1 VRQIFKFVPISRRLL
16 QIVWPFLAIVVLLVA
31 LSDLSMNIMSAARAY
46 VSGESLWSKAQKES
60 TGALLRYTR
69 TLAESDFE
77 RFQKEIA
84 VTLGDRRAREELE
97 RPEPNYAIAR
107 QGFLDGR
114 NHPDDIDGMI
124 MLFRR
129 FRRIDFMDRAI
140 GIWAQGDREVEAL
153 LDVAHRVHAQVQGGG
168 TRDLAAFRPALD
180 EINAIN
186 ARLTPLE
193 DSFSYTLGEASRKTQ
208 ALLQVGTLFA
218 ASLLLLLGIFLSRRM
233 LLRSNALEVALR
245 ASDERF
251 NLAVTGS
258 NDGLWDWDVLT
269 GEFYFSPRCHELV
282 GMGPHDLGNTAM
294 GFLALLHPDDRAPT
308 RAATTAHLRYNAP
321 FDAEFRCRC
330 KSGEYRWFRA
340 RGRSVRNASGWAVR
354 MAGSVTDTT
363 DRKLAE
369 AQIYAEKERAQV
381 TLASI
386 ADSVITANV
395 EGRVEYL
402 NPIAEALTGWKMR
415 EARGLPLSTVCSMLE
430 EKTRQP
436 IADPV
441 ARVLREDATV
451 RVTSDVVLLRRDG
464 LEIAIDQSAAPIR
477 DRTGAITGVVL
488 VLHDVRR
495 EREFATQLSFQA
507 THDTLTGL
515 INRREFEH
523 RVDRA
528 LASARDESR
537 HHAMMYLDLDQ
548 FKVVN
553 DTCGHGAGDEFMRQ
567 ISVVLQERLREGD
580 TLARLGGDEFGV
592 LLENC
597 QIDPAVRI
605 AETLRQSIADF
616 RFVVNQRTFNV
627 GVSIG
632 LVNMSDSTL
641 TLTEVLSAGDA
652 ACYMAKEKGRNRVQL
667 YHPKDTELATRHG
680 EMEWVVRIQDALTAG
695 RFALYSQPIVP
706 VEAGQKSARM
716 SELLVRM
723 IDERGEIVPPMA
735 FIPAAERYN
744 LMPQIDRWVT
754 RTALAT
760 MAARRVHSRES
771 ETCIINLSG
780 ASIGD
785 DAFLEFIRAELAKA
799 AAPKGAVCFEVTE
812 TAAIANLA
820 KATRFI
826 TELKTLGC
834 LFSLDDFGSGMSSFG
849 YLKHLPVDF
858 LKIDGSFVR
867 DMITDPIDNAM
878 VEAINQIGHV
888 MGKRTIAE
896 YVEHEGILMRLRE
909 IGVDFAQGFGIAMPK
924 PFQVTTSDENA
935 PRVVYVTN

>member
-1 VRQIFKFVPISRRLL
+1 VRQIFGTVPLSRRLL
-16 QIVWPFLAIVVLLVA
+16 IIVWPFLAVVVLLVA
-31 LSDLSMNIMSAARAY
+31 LGDASMGILSSVRAY
-46 VSGESLWSKAQKES
+46 VGGESLWSKAQKES
-60 TGALLRYTR
+60 VFALSRYAR
-69 TLAESDFE
+69 TQSEDDFRRYQSALA
-77 RFQKEIA
+77 
-84 VTLGDRRAREELE
+84 VLLGDRRAREELE
-97 RPEPNYAIAR
+97 RPEPNYVVVR
-107 QGFLDGR
+107 QGFIDGG
-114 NHPDDIDGMI
+114 NNPDDIDGMT

-129 FRRIDFMDRAI
+129 FRRVNYIDRAI
-140 GIWAQGDREVEAL
+140 GIWGKADREVEAL
-153 LDVAHRVHAQVQGGG
+153 QDAAIRLHAQVQGGV
-168 TRDLAAFRPALD
+168 RESAALRPTLD
-180 EINAIN
+180 EILAIN

-193 DSFSYTLGEASRKTQ
+193 NAFSATLSEASRRAQIVLQVATLVA
-208 ALLQVGTLFA
+208 ALLLV
-218 ASLLLLLGIFLSRRM
+218 LLGIFLSRRM
-233 LLRSNALEVALR
+233 LQRSNSLETALR

-251 NLAVTGS
+251 NLAVAGS
-258 NDGLWDWDVLT
+258 NDGLWDWNVLT
-269 GEFYFSPRCHELV
+269 GEMYFSPRCREL
-282 GMGPHDLGNTAM
+282 GGYGEQEIEATPM
-294 GFLALLHPDDRAPT
+294 GFVALLHPDDRDPT
-308 RAATTAHLRYNAP
+308 RAATAAHLRYNAP
-321 FDAEFRCRC
+321 FDVEFRCRC
-330 KSGEYRWFRA
+330 KSGDYRWFRA

-354 MAGSVTDTT
+354 MAGSVTDVT
-363 DRKLAE
+363 DRKQAE
-369 AQIYAEKERAQV
+369 AQIFAEKERAQV

-386 ADSVITANV
+386 ADSVITTNV
-395 EGRVEYL
+395 EGRVEYI

-415 EARGLPLSTVCSMLE
+415 EARGLPLSTVCSMMDE
-430 EKTRQP
+430 ASRQP
-436 IADPV
+436 VPDPV
-441 ARVLREDATV
+441 ARVLRENATV
-451 RVTSDVVLLRRDG
+451 RVSSTVVLLRRDG
-464 LEIAIDQSAAPIR
+464 LEIAVDQSAAPIR
-477 DRTGAITGVVL
+477 DRVGMITGVVL

-523 RVDRA
+523 RLDRA
-528 LASARDESR
+528 LASAREEGR

-597 QIDPAVRI
+597 QIEHAIRI
-605 AETLRQSIADF
+605 ADTLRQSIADF
-616 RFVVNQRTFNV
+616 HFVVNQRTFAV

-632 LVNMSDSTL
+632 LVNMADGSL

-667 YHPKDTELATRHG
+667 YHPKDTELALRHG
-680 EMEWVVRIQDALTAG
+680 EMEWVGRIQDALTAG
-695 RFALYSQPIVP
+695 RFVLYTQRIVP
-706 VEAGQKSARM
+706 VDATQKSTRM
-716 SELLVRM
+716 FELLVRM

-760 MAARRVHSRES
+760 MALRRLAIPQS

-785 DAFLEFIRAELAKA
+785 ERFLDFIRAELIKTS
-799 AAPKGAVCFEVTE
+799 APKGSVCFEVTE

-826 TELKTLGC
+826 TELKALGC

-896 YVEHEGILMRLRE
+896 YVEHEGILERLRK
-909 IGVDFAQGFGIAMPK
+909 IGVDYAQGYGIAMPK
-924 PFQVTTSDENA
+924 PFGAKSDDENA
-935 PRVVYVTN
+935 PRIDYVMN

>member
-1 VRQIFKFVPISRRLL
+1 MRQIFHSVPFSRRLL
-16 QIVWPFLAIVVLLVA
+16 QIVWPFLAVVVLLVA
-31 LSDLSMNIMSAARAY
+31 LSAVSTSIMSAVRAY
-46 VSGESLWSKAQKES
+46 VSAESLWSKAQKEAVV
-60 TGALLRYTR
+60 ALNRYAQTH
-69 TLAESDFE
+69 AEGDFE
-77 RFQKEIA
+77 RYQTAIA
-84 VTLGDRRAREELE
+84 VTLGDRRAREELD
-97 RPEPNYAIAR
+97 RPEPSYAIAR
-107 QGFLDGR
+107 QGFLEGR
-114 NHPDDIDGMI
+114 NDPDDIDGMI

-129 FRRIDFMDRAI
+129 LRHVNYMERAI
-140 GIWAQGDREVEAL
+140 GIWAGADSEIGQLGEAAL
-153 LDVAHRVHAQVQGGG
+153 RLHAQIQGG
-168 TRDLAAFRPALD
+168 TYDPAALQPTLD
-180 EINAIN
+180 HVSAVN

-193 DSFSYTLGEASRKTQ
+193 DAFSSTLGEASRKIRM
-208 ALLQVGTLFA
+208 LLAAATLITA
-218 ASLLLLLGIFLSRRM
+218 TLLVLLGIFLTHR
-233 LLRSNALEVALR
+233 LLQRSTALQNALR
-245 ASDERF
+245 ISDERF

-258 NDGLWDWDVLT
+258 NDGLWDWNVLT
-269 GEFYFSPRCHELV
+269 GDFYFSPRCRELV
-282 GMGPHDLGNTAM
+282 GYPDQEMENTAAW
-294 GFLALLHPDDRAPT
+294 FVRLLHPDDRETT
-308 RAATTAHLRYNAP
+308 RAATSAHLRYNAP
-321 FDAEFRCRC
+321 FDAEFRCLC

-354 MAGSVTDTT
+354 MAGSVTDIT
-363 DRKLAE
+363 DRKQAE

-386 ADSVITANV
+386 ADSVLTTNV
-395 EGRVEYL
+395 DGRVEYL
-402 NPIAEALTGWKMR
+402 NPMAEALTGWKLR
-415 EARGLPLSTVCSMLE
+415 EARGLPLSTVCSMMDE
-430 EKTRQP
+430 ATRQP

-441 ARVLREDATV
+441 TRVLRDDATV
-451 RVTSDVVLLRRDG
+451 RVSSNVVLLRRDG
-464 LEIAIDQSAAPIR
+464 VEIAIDQSAAPIR
-477 DRTGAITGVVL
+477 DRVGTITGVVL

-523 RVDRA
+523 RLDRA
-528 LASARDESR
+528 LASARGEGR

-553 DTCGHGAGDEFMRQ
+553 DTCGHAAGDEFMRQ

-597 QIDPAVRI
+597 QIENAERI

-616 RFVVNQRTFNV
+616 HFVVNQRTFAV

-632 LVNMSDSTL
+632 LVNMADGTL

-652 ACYMAKEKGRNRVQL
+652 ACYMAKEKGRNRVQR
-667 YHPKDTELATRHG
+667 YHPKDTELALRHG
-680 EMEWVVRIQDALTAG
+680 EMEWVGRIQDALNAG
-695 RFALYSQPIVP
+695 RFVLHTQSIVP
-706 VEAGQKSARM
+706 VGLGQKSARM
-716 SELLVRM
+716 FELLVRM
-723 IDERGEIVPPMA
+723 IDERGDIVPPMA

-744 LMPQIDRWVT
+744 MMSQIDRWVT
-754 RTALAT
+754 RTALTT
-760 MAARRVHSRES
+760 MAARRSSTREG

-785 DAFLEFIRAELAKA
+785 ERFLDFIRTELART
-799 AAPKGAVCFEVTE
+799 AAPKGSVCFEVTE

-826 TELKTLGC
+826 TELKALGC

-867 DMITDPIDNAM
+867 DMLSDPIDNAM

-896 YVEHEGILMRLRE
+896 YVEHEGILERLRE
-909 IGVDFAQGFGIAMPK
+909 IGVDYAQGFGISVPK
-924 PFQVTTSDENA
+924 PFEATTGDENA

>member
-1 VRQIFKFVPISRRLL
+1 VRQIFKSVPTGRRLL

-31 LSDLSMNIMSAARAY
+31 LSDLSMGIMSAARAY
-46 VSGESLWSKAQKES
+46 VSGESLWSKAQKEAV
-60 TGALLRYTR
+60 GALLRYTR
-69 TLAESDFE
+69 TFAEADFI
-77 RFQKEIA
+77 RYQKEIA
-84 VTLGDRRAREELE
+84 VPLGDRRAREELD
-97 RPEPNYAIAR
+97 RAEPNYATAR

-114 NHPDDIDGMI
+114 NNPDDIDGMI
-124 MLFRR
+124 SLFRR
-129 FRRIDFMDRAI
+129 FRRVSFMDRAI
-140 GIWAQGDREVEAL
+140 GIWAKGDREIEAL
-153 LDVAHRVHAQVQGGG
+153 EDAAYRLHAQVQSGA
-168 TRDLAAFRPALD
+168 RDLAAFRPVLE

-193 DSFSYTLGEASRKTQ
+193 DAFSSTLGEASRKTQ
-208 ALLQVGTLFA
+208 TLLQVGTLA
-218 ASLLLLLGIFLSRRM
+218 AALLLVLLGIFLSRRM
-233 LLRSNALEVALR
+233 LQRSNALETALR
-245 ASDERF
+245 ISEERY
-251 NLAVTGS
+251 NLAVNGS
-258 NDGLWDWDVLT
+258 NDGLWDWNLIS
-269 GEFYFSPRCHELV
+269 GEFYFSPRCRELV
-282 GMGPHDLGNTAM
+282 GYSENEIENTSM
-294 GFLALLHPDDRAPT
+294 GFFALLHPDDRTPM
-308 RAATTAHLRYNAP
+308 RAATSAHLRFNAP
-321 FDAEFRCRC
+321 FDMEFRLRC

-363 DRKLAE
+363 DRKQAE

-386 ADSVITANV
+386 ADAVVTTNV

-415 EARGLPLSTVCSMLE
+415 EARGLPLSTVCPMMDE
-430 EKTRQP
+430 TARQP

-441 ARVLREDATV
+441 ARVLRENATI
-451 RVTSDVVLLRRDG
+451 RVTSNVVLLRRDG
-464 LEIAIDQSAAPIR
+464 VEIAIDQSAAPIR
-477 DRTGAITGVVL
+477 DRVATITGVVL

-515 INRREFEH
+515 INRREFEI
-523 RVDRA
+523 RLDRA
-528 LASARDESR
+528 LASARAEGR

-567 ISVVLQERLREGD
+567 ISVVLQDRLREGD

-597 QIDPAVRI
+597 QIEHAVRI
-605 AETLRQSIADF
+605 ADTLRQSVTDF
-616 RFVVNQRTFNV
+616 RFVVNGRTFNV
-627 GVSIG
+627 GVSVG
-632 LVNMSDSTL
+632 LVNMADGTL

-680 EMEWVVRIQDALTAG
+680 EMEWVGRIQDALTAG
-695 RFALYSQPIVP
+695 RFCLYSQPIVP
-706 VEAGQKSARM
+706 VDPAQKSARM
-716 SELLVRM
+716 FELLVRM

-754 RTALAT
+754 RTALSMMAT
-760 MAARRVHSRES
+760 RRGTNREG

-785 DAFLEFIRAELAKA
+785 ERFLEFLRVELARI
-799 AAPKGAVCFEVTE
+799 AAPKGTVCFEVTE

-826 TELKTLGC
+826 TELKSLGC

-867 DMITDPIDNAM
+867 DMLTDPIDNAM

-924 PFQVTTSDENA
+924 PFEVVAGDENA

>member
-1 VRQIFKFVPISRRLL
+1 MRQIFNFLPISRRLL
-16 QIVWPFLAIVVLLVA
+16 QIVWPFLTVVVLLVV
-31 LSDLSMNIMSAARAY
+31 LSAASTSIMSAVRAY
-46 VSGESLWSKAQKES
+46 VSAESLWSKAQKES
-60 TGALLRYTR
+60 VVALNRYAR
-69 TLAESDFE
+69 TKAEGDFAQ
-77 RFQKEIA
+77 FQQAIA
-84 VTLGDRRAREELE
+84 VPLGDRRAREELD

-107 QGFLDGR
+107 HGFLDGR
-114 NHPDDIDGMI
+114 NDTDDIDAMI

-129 FRRIDFMDRAI
+129 LRHVNYMERVI
-140 GIWAQGDREVEAL
+140 GIWTSADSEIERLREAAL
-153 LDVAHRVHAQVQGGG
+153 RLHAQIQGG
-168 TRDLAAFRPALD
+168 THEPAALQATLD
-180 EINAIN
+180 DIAAIN

-193 DSFSYTLGEASRKTQ
+193 DSFSSTLGEASRRTRM
-208 ALLQVGTLFA
+208 LLAVATLVA
-218 ASLLLLLGIFLSRRM
+218 ATLLVLLGIFLSHR
-233 LLRSNALEVALR
+233 LLRRSTALEDALR
-245 ASDERF
+245 ISDERF
-251 NLAVTGS
+251 TLAVTGS
-258 NDGLWDWDVLT
+258 NDGLWDWNVLT
-269 GEFYFSPRCHELV
+269 GEFYFSPRCREL
-282 GMGPHDLGNTAM
+282 LGYSEREMENTAT
-294 GFLALLHPDDRAPT
+294 GFVTLLHPDDRDPT
-308 RAATTAHLRYNAP
+308 RTATSAHLRYNAP
-321 FDAEFRCRC
+321 FDVEFRCLC

-354 MAGSVTDTT
+354 MAGSVTDIT
-363 DRKLAE
+363 DRKQVE
-369 AQIYAEKERAQV
+369 AQVYAEKERAQV

-386 ADSVITANV
+386 ADSVVTTNV
-395 EGRVEYL
+395 DGRVEYL
-402 NPIAEALTGWKMR
+402 NPIAEALTGWKLR
-415 EARGLPLSTVCSMLE
+415 EARGLPLSTVCSMMDE
-430 EKTRQP
+430 STRQP

-441 ARVLREDATV
+441 TRVLRDDATV
-451 RVTSDVVLLRRDG
+451 RVSSNVVLLRRDG

-477 DRTGAITGVVL
+477 DRVGAITGVVL

-523 RVDRA
+523 RLDRA
-528 LASARDESR
+528 LTSAREEGR
-537 HHAMMYLDLDQ
+537 RHAMMYLDLDQ

-553 DTCGHGAGDEFMRQ
+553 DTCGHAAGDEFMRQ

-592 LLENC
+592 LVENC
-597 QIDPAVRI
+597 QIENAERI

-616 RFVVNQRTFNV
+616 HFVVNQRKFAV

-632 LVNMSDSTL
+632 LVNMADGTL

-667 YHPKDTELATRHG
+667 YHPKDTELARRHG
-680 EMEWVVRIQDALTAG
+680 EMEWVSRIQDALTAG
-695 RFALYSQPIVP
+695 RFVLYTQSIVP
-706 VEAGQKSARM
+706 VGIGQKSTRM
-716 SELLVRM
+716 FELLVRM
-723 IDERGEIVPPMA
+723 IDERGDIVPPMA

-744 LMPQIDRWVT
+744 MMSQIDRWVT
-754 RTALAT
+754 HTALTT
-760 MAARRVHSRES
+760 MAARRGGTREG

-785 DAFLEFIRAELAKA
+785 ERFLDFIRAELART
-799 AAPKGAVCFEVTE
+799 AAPKDSVCFEVTE

-826 TELKTLGC
+826 TELKALGC

-867 DMITDPIDNAM
+867 DMLSDPIDNAM

-896 YVEHEGILMRLRE
+896 YVEHEGILERLRE
-909 IGVDFAQGFGIAMPK
+909 IGVDYAQGFGIAVPK
-924 PFQVTTSDENA
+924 PFEATTGDENA

>member
-1 VRQIFKFVPISRRLL
+1 MRQFFTFVPLSKRLL
-16 QIVWPFLAIVVLLVA
+16 RIVWPFLVVVILLVVL
-31 LSDLSMNIMSAARAY
+31 SDVSMSIMSSVRAY
-46 VSGESLWSKAQKES
+46 VSGESLWSKSQKES
-60 TGALLRYTR
+60 VAALNRYGR
-69 TLAESDFE
+69 TFADNDYQ
-77 RFQKEIA
+77 RYRQEIA
-84 VTLGDRRAREELE
+84 VPQGDRRAREELD
-97 RPEPNYAIAR
+97 RPDPNFALVR

-114 NHPDDIDGMI
+114 NNSEDIDGMI
-124 MLFRR
+124 TMFRR
-129 FRRIDFMDRAI
+129 FRHVNYMEQTI
-140 GIWAQGDREVEAL
+140 GIWAKADKEIEAL
-153 LDVAHRVHAQVQGGG
+153 EASALRLHAQILAGN
-168 TRDLAAFRPALD
+168 RDAAALRPILD
-180 EINAIN
+180 EINATS
-186 ARLTPLE
+186 ARLTPIE
-193 DSFSYTLGEASRKTQ
+193 EAFSHTLGEASRRTQ
-208 ALLQVGTLFA
+208 TLLQFATVMAAMLFV
-218 ASLLLLLGIFLSRRM
+218 LLGIFLSRR
-233 LLRSNALEVALR
+233 LLQRSNDLENALR
-245 ASDERF
+245 ASEERF

-258 NDGLWDWDVLT
+258 NDGLWDWNVLT
-269 GEFYFSPRCHELV
+269 NEFYFSPRCRELV
-282 GMGPHDLGNTAM
+282 GYSEQEMENTSM
-294 GFLALLHPDDRAPT
+294 GFMALLHPDDREPT

-321 FDAEFRCRC
+321 FDIEFRCRC

-340 RGRSVRNASGWAVR
+340 RGRSVRNAASWAVR
-354 MAGSVTDTT
+354 MAGSVTDVT
-363 DRKLAE
+363 DRKQAE
-369 AQIYAEKERAQV
+369 AQMYADKERAQV

-386 ADSVITANV
+386 ADSVITTNV

-415 EARGLPLSTVCSMLE
+415 EARGLPLSTVCSMMDE
-430 EKTRQP
+430 TTRQP
-436 IADPV
+436 IPDPV

-451 RVTSDVVLLRRDG
+451 RVTSNVVLLRRDG
-464 LEIAIDQSAAPIR
+464 VEIAIDQSAAPIR
-477 DRTGAITGVVL
+477 DRVGSITGVVL

-523 RVDRA
+523 RLDRA
-528 LASARDESR
+528 LTSAREDGR

-553 DTCGHGAGDEFMRQ
+553 DTCGHAAGDEFMRQ

-597 QIDPAVRI
+597 PVEHAVRI
-605 AETLRQSIADF
+605 ADTLRQSIADF
-616 RFVVNQRTFNV
+616 HFVVNQRTFTV

-632 LVNMSDSTL
+632 LVNMADGTL

-667 YHPKDTELATRHG
+667 YHPKDTELALRHG
-680 EMEWVVRIQDALTAG
+680 EMEWVGRIQDALTDG
-695 RFALYSQPIVP
+695 RFVLHTQTIVP
-706 VEAGQKSARM
+706 VDVGQKSTRM
-716 SELLVRM
+716 FELLVRM

-754 RTALAT
+754 HTALTT
-760 MAARRVHSRES
+760 MAQRRVASRGEK

-785 DAFLEFIRAELAKA
+785 ERFLDFIRAELNATT
-799 AAPKGAVCFEVTE
+799 APNGSVCFEVTE

-826 TELKTLGC
+826 TELKALGC

-867 DMITDPIDNAM
+867 DMLSDPIDNAM

-896 YVEHEGILMRLRE
+896 YVEHEGILVRLRE
-909 IGVDFAQGFGIAMPK
+909 IGVDYAQGFGIAMPK
-924 PFQVTTSDENA
+924 PFGVSVADDNA
-935 PRVVYVTN
+935 PRVVFVTN

>member
-1 VRQIFKFVPISRRLL
+1 MRQIFKYVPISRRLL
-16 QIVWPFLAIVVLLVA
+16 QIVWPFLTVVVLLVVLNTA
-31 LSDLSMNIMSAARAY
+31 STGIMSSLRAY
-46 VSGESLWSKAQKES
+46 VGAESMWSKAQKDS
-60 TGALLRYTR
+60 VAALSRYAR
-69 TLAESDFE
+69 TQAEADFE
-77 RFQKEIA
+77 RYQVAIA
-84 VTLGDRRAREELE
+84 VPMGNRSAREELE
-97 RPEPNYAIAR
+97 KSEPNYAVAR
-107 QGFLDGR
+107 KGFLDGR
-114 NHPDDIDGMI
+114 NNPDDIDGMI
-124 MLFRR
+124 ALFRR
-129 FRRIDFMDRAI
+129 FRHMNYIERAI
-140 GIWAQGDREVEAL
+140 GIWAKADVEIEQLQQSAQQL
-153 LDVAHRVHAQVQGGG
+153 HAQILGG
-168 TRDLAAFRPALD
+168 TRDPAALRPAID

-193 DSFSYTLGEASRKTQ
+193 DAFSATLGEASRKTQ
-208 ALLQVGTLFA
+208 LLLEGVTLVV
-218 ASLLLLLGIFLSRRM
+218 ASLLVLLGIFLSRR
-233 LLRSNALEVALR
+233 LLRRSTALENALR
-245 ASDERF
+245 ISDERF
-251 NLAVTGS
+251 NLAVSGS
-258 NDGLWDWDVLT
+258 NDGLWDWNVLT

-282 GMGPHDLGNTAM
+282 GYSDQEMGNTAM
-294 GFLALLHPDDRAPT
+294 GFISLLHPDDRDPT
-308 RAATTAHLRYNAP
+308 RAATSAHLRYNAP
-321 FDAEFRCRC
+321 FDVEFRCRC
-330 KSGEYRWFRA
+330 KSGETRWFRA

-354 MAGSVTDTT
+354 MAGSVTDIT

-369 AQIYAEKERAQV
+369 AQMYAEKERAQV

-386 ADSVITANV
+386 ADSVITTNV
-395 EGRVEYL
+395 DGRVEYL
-402 NPIAEALTGWKMR
+402 NPIAEALTGWKLR

-430 EKTRQP
+430 ETTRQP

-441 ARVLREDATV
+441 ARVLRDDATV
-451 RVTSDVVLLRRDG
+451 RVTSNVVLLRRDG
-464 LEIAIDQSAAPIR
+464 MEIAIDQSAAPIR
-477 DRTGAITGVVL
+477 DRAGTITGVVL

-495 EREFATQLSFQA
+495 EREFATQLSYQA

-523 RVDRA
+523 RLSRA
-528 LASARDESR
+528 LTSAREEGR

-553 DTCGHGAGDEFMRQ
+553 DTCGHAAGDEFMRQ

-592 LLENC
+592 LVENC
-597 QIDPAVRI
+597 QIENAMRI
-605 AETLRQSIADF
+605 AETLRQAVADF
-616 RFVVNQRTFNV
+616 HFVVNQRTFAV
-627 GVSIG
+627 GVSLGI
-632 LVNMSDSTL
+632 VNMSDGTL

-667 YHPKDTELATRHG
+667 YHPKDTELALRHG
-680 EMEWVVRIQDALTAG
+680 EMEWVGRIQDALNDG
-695 RFALYSQPIVP
+695 RFVLHTQRIVP
-706 VEAGQKSARM
+706 VGVGQKSTRM
-716 SELLVRM
+716 FELLVRM
-723 IDERGEIVPPMA
+723 IDERGAIVPPMA

-744 LMPQIDRWVT
+744 LMSQIDRWVT
-754 RTALAT
+754 RTALTT
-760 MAARRVHSRES
+760 MAARRSPSREP

-785 DAFLEFIRAELAKA
+785 ERFLDFIRAELTRTD
-799 AAPKGAVCFEVTE
+799 APKGSVCFEVTE

-867 DMITDPIDNAM
+867 DMLSDPIDNAM

-896 YVEHEGILMRLRE
+896 YVEHEGILERLRE
-909 IGVDFAQGFGIAMPK
+909 IGVDYAQGFGIAVPK
-924 PFQVTTSDENA
+924 PFDATTGDENA
-935 PRVVYVTN
+935 PRVVFVTN

>member
-1 VRQIFKFVPISRRLL
+1 MRQIFKFVPISRRLL
-16 QIVWPFLAIVVLLVA
+16 QIVWPFLTIVVLLVV
-31 LSDLSMNIMSAARAY
+31 LSDFSMGVMSSVRAY
-46 VSGESLWSKAQKES
+46 VGGESLWSKAQKES
-60 TGALLRYTR
+60 VGALNRYAR
-69 TLAESDFE
+69 TQTEADFQ
-77 RFQKEIA
+77 RFQTAIA
-84 VTLGDRRAREELE
+84 VPLGDRHAREELE

-114 NHPDDIDGMI
+114 NNPDDIDGMI
-124 MLFRR
+124 NLFRR
-129 FRRIDFMDRAI
+129 FRNVSYMNRAI
-140 GIWAQGDREVEAL
+140 GIWAKADEEVELLVDAGLRLNAL
-153 LDVAHRVHAQVQGGG
+153 VQGG
-168 TRDLAAFRPALD
+168 TREQAALRPVLD

-193 DSFSYTLGEASRKTQ
+193 DAFSYTLGEASRKTQ
-208 ALLQVGTLFA
+208 LLLQATALAAALLLV
-218 ASLLLLLGIFLSRRM
+218 LLGIFLSRRM
-233 LLRSNALEVALR
+233 LQRSNALEGALR
-245 ASDERF
+245 ISDERF

-258 NDGLWDWDVLT
+258 NDGLWDWNVLT
-269 GEFYFSPRCHELV
+269 GEFYFSPRCRELV
-282 GMGPHDLGNTAM
+282 GYSEQEMENTAM
-294 GFLALLHPDDRAPT
+294 GFVALLHPDDRDPT
-308 RAATTAHLRYNAP
+308 RASTSAHLRYNAP
-321 FDAEFRCRC
+321 FDVEFRCRC

-354 MAGSVTDTT
+354 MAGSVTDIT
-363 DRKLAE
+363 DRKQAE
-369 AQIYAEKERAQV
+369 AQMYSEKERAQV

-386 ADSVITANV
+386 ADSVVTTNV

-415 EARGLPLSTVCSMLE
+415 EARGLPLSTVCSMMDE
-430 EKTRQP
+430 TTRQP

-441 ARVLREDATV
+441 ARVMREDATV
-451 RVTSDVVLLRRDG
+451 RVSSNVVLLRRDG

-477 DRTGAITGVVL
+477 DRVGTITGVVL

-515 INRREFEH
+515 INRREFEQ
-523 RVDRA
+523 RLDRA
-528 LASARDESR
+528 LASARTEGR

-597 QIDPAVRI
+597 QIEHAVRI
-605 AETLRQSIADF
+605 ADTLRQTIADF
-616 RFVVNQRTFNV
+616 HFVVNQRSFAV

-632 LVNMSDSTL
+632 LVNMADGTL

-667 YHPKDTELATRHG
+667 YHPKDTELALRHG
-680 EMEWVVRIQDALTAG
+680 EMEWVGRIQDALTAG
-695 RFALYSQPIVP
+695 RFVLYTQRIVP
-706 VEAGQKSARM
+706 VDVGQKSTRM
-716 SELLVRM
+716 FELLVRM

-760 MAARRVHSRES
+760 MAARRGKAREG

-785 DAFLEFIRAELAKA
+785 ERFLDFIRTELARTS
-799 AAPKGAVCFEVTE
+799 APMGSVCFEVTE

-867 DMITDPIDNAM
+867 DMLSDPIDNAM

-909 IGVDFAQGFGIAMPK
+909 IGVDYAQGFGIAMPK
-924 PFQVTTSDENA
+924 PFEATTEDQNA